1 MVAPTQALC
10 TSFKSE
16 LLSALHDFDNPGGNT
31 FNMALFAAAASV
43 VGTFGAGTTNYSEM
57 GSDEVVGTGYV
68 AGGNALASVSPT
80 TSGTT
85 AFIDF
90 ADVTFSTV
98 TITSSGGLI
107 YNTTNGNR
115 AVAVLNFGG
124 DRTATAGDFVVQF
137 PTPDASNA
145 IIRIT

>member
-16 LLSALHDFDNPGGNT
+16 LLSALHDFDNPAGNT
-31 FNMALFAAAASV
+31 FNLALFAAAASV
-43 VGTFGAGTTNYSEM
+43 VGTFGAATTNFSQM
-57 GSDEVVGTGYV
+57 GSDEVSGTGYTS
-68 AGGNALASVSPT
+68 GGIALSSVSPT

-90 ADVTFSTV
+90 ADATFSTV

-124 DRTATAGDFVVQF
+124 DRSATAGDFTVQF
-137 PTPDASNA
+137 PTADASNA